1 MAKVKSIY
9 FCKECGGEH
18 AKWQGKCNFCG
29 SWNTLS
35 EHKVQN
41 TKSKASS
48 ASQILS
54 QNTAQK
60 LEEIP
65 NADLER
71 ISVEDEEFARVMG
84 GGVVPGSLILI
95 GGEPGIGKSTLLLQL
110 ALSLKK
116 KVLYVSG
123 EESLGQI
130 KIRAERLGLSYNN
143 AYFLDS
149 HDSQHVLEQCKLLNA
164 EILIIDSIQ
173 TMASQEIDG
182 IQGSIGQIRQCTTEF
197 QQLAKSNDI
206 PVFLIGHINKEGN
219 LAGPKILEH
228 MVDVV
233 LQFEGD
239 AQNQYR
245 LLRTIKNR
253 FGSTS
258 ELGIYDMKMQGLSPV
273 YNPSQ
278 AFLEHRCEND
288 SGIAVAI
295 GLEGIRPIMI
305 ETQALVSPAVYG
317 NPQRSSNGFDLRRLN
332 MHLAVLEKRC
342 GLKLGNKDVY
352 LNITGGIKLKDPAI
366 DLATI
371 CAIISSYMDQVIP
384 SKSCFAA
391 EVGLS
396 GEIRPIAQ
404 IDLRIK
410 EAEKMG
416 FERLFISSAQQFSKG
431 LSHQLKLIPCARLQ
445 DVTPKLFKL

>member
-1 MAKVKSIY
+1 M
-9 FCKECGGEH
+9 
-18 AKWQGKCNFCG
+18 
-29 SWNTLS
+29 
-35 EHKVQN
+35 
-41 TKSKASS
+41 
-48 ASQILS
+48 
-54 QNTAQK
+54 
-60 LEEIP
+60 
-65 NADLER
+65 
-71 ISVEDEEFARVMG
+71 
-84 GGVVPGSLILI
+84 
-95 GGEPGIGKSTLLLQL
+95 
-110 ALSLKK
+110 K

-305 ETQALVSPAVYG
+305 ETQALVSLLFTAILSVVLM
-317 NPQRSSNGFDLRRLN
+317 DL
-332 MHLAVLEKRC
+332 
-342 GLKLGNKDVY
+342 
-352 LNITGGIKLKDPAI
+352 T
-366 DLATI
+366 
-371 CAIISSYMDQVIP
+371 
-384 SKSCFAA
+384 
-391 EVGLS
+391 
-396 GEIRPIAQ
+396 
-404 IDLRIK
+404 
-410 EAEKMG
+410 
-416 FERLFISSAQQFSKG
+416 
-431 LSHQLKLIPCARLQ
+431 
-445 DVTPKLFKL
+445 